1 MAIRKL
7 INLNDYTL
15 LEDSAKE
22 TIYFYPEASILRQKV
37 EQTTDTLYI
46 RFDLEK
52 QNAEGLYTMFAT
64 LINSDGEEIYKS
76 YSINLKEASLYK
88 YIMLDSTNDF
98 ADADILPSLIIDFN
112 KLNYNNFLNIL
123 SNNKDLSRMI
133 PDLKTALQEDIESL
147 SEAKNVAEI
156 INIQSPI
163 NYYQNITGYLINE
176 IESMVANEEEKSIS
190 RFILKN
196 FKKNYELV
204 LKNSNQINLSFLVL
218 LANYL
223 GKIKSLNLNAKKIL
237 EASELKTDTNKEFI
251 TYKDLDDILK
261 SIIEKE
267 KYDKPI
273 TGDLNII
280 QERIVYLIEN
290 KPKIK
295 EFKGL
300 LKIILAADKYLGKN
314 NRIRAV
320 DENKLKEVLLN
331 SLIHLTYRPLPRN
344 QILIYNL
351 EENVD
356 FIAIISID
364 KMIELLDTYYIN
376 RNTEKEYLDGY
387 KKTIEIIKSE
397 PKKDQEYLKLLI
409 INTIV
414 MSVYYYK
421 NISPNILLFNKGE
434 SIITLDYKEGNYE
447 INITNKNTNEKQA
460 HLSKLT
466 DEIKEEIKEK
476 LNKNEKDFTAFI
488 NKLIYESIYQDII
501 NQNIEITIN
510 GYNHQDILINF
521 KKTNK
526 KNNFSGEFN
535 LESLLKIISSIK
547 ELTRK
552 PRVIKEE
559 PVLEEEPV
567 EEITEEQGLSEEDK
581 NQIIR
586 KASAI
591 TEVMNT
597 RPIDNDNY
605 KVIAQIFNEFRK
617 TKNEDLLPTLQELL
631 EKK

>member
-1 MAIRKL
+1 MAIRKY

-15 LEDSAKE
+15 LADSSKE

-37 EQTTDTLYI
+37 EKITDTLYI

-52 QNAEGLYTMFAT
+52 QNSEGLYTMFVT
-64 LINSDGEEIYKS
+64 LINRDNEEVYKS
-76 YSINLKEASLYK
+76 YSIDLKETSLYK
-88 YIMLDSTNDF
+88 YIMLDSINDF
-98 ADADILPSLIIDFN
+98 ADADIMPSLIIDFN

-133 PDLKTALQEDIESL
+133 PDLKLALQEDIESL
-147 SEAKNVAEI
+147 AEAKNIAEI

-176 IESMVANEEEKSIS
+176 IESMIANEEEESIS
-190 RFILKN
+190 RSILKN

-218 LANYL
+218 LANNL
-223 GKIKSLNLNAKKIL
+223 NKIRSLNLSAKKIL
-237 EASELKTDTNKEFI
+237 ETTDLKTDTNKESI

-290 KPKIK
+290 KPRIK

-300 LKIILAADKYLGKN
+300 LKIILAADKYLAN
-314 NRIRAV
+314 NARIRAV

-376 RNTEKEYLDGY
+376 RNTEKEYLDDY

-434 SIITLDYKEGNYE
+434 SIINLDYKEGNYE
-447 INITNKNTNEKQA
+447 INIVNKNTNEKQA
-460 HLSKLT
+460 YLSKLT
-466 DEIKEEIKEK
+466 DEVKEEIKEK
-476 LNKNEKDFTAFI
+476 LNKNEKDFTSYI
-488 NKLIYESIYQDII
+488 NRIIYDNIYQDII

-510 GYNHQDILINF
+510 NYNHQDILIEF

-526 KNNFSGEFN
+526 NNSFYGTFT
-535 LESLLKIISSIK
+535 LEGLLKTISSIK
-547 ELTRK
+547 ELTKK
-552 PRVIKEE
+552 PKVVKEE
-559 PVLEEEPV
+559 PIVEEKPEEE
-567 EEITEEQGLSEEDK
+567 IEEQGLLEEDK

-605 KVIAQIFNEFRK
+605 KEIAQIFNEFRK
-617 TKNEDLLPTLQELL
+617 TKNEELLPTIQELL
-631 EKK
+631 KKK

>member
-1 MAIRKL
+1 MAIRKY

-37 EQTTDTLYI
+37 EQTKDTLYI
-46 RFDLEK
+46 RFDLE
-52 QNAEGLYTMFAT
+52 QENTEGLYTMFVT
-64 LINSDGEEIYKS
+64 LVNSENEEIYKS
-76 YSINLKEASLYK
+76 YSIYLKETSLYK
-88 YIMLDSTNDF
+88 YILLDSINDF
-98 ADADILPSLIIDFN
+98 NDADIMPSLIIDFN
-112 KLNYNNFLNIL
+112 KLNYNSFLSIL

-133 PDLKTALQEDIESL
+133 PDLKAALENDAKSIA
-147 SEAKNVAEI
+147 EAKNIAEI

-176 IESMVANEEEKSIS
+176 IESMVANEEEEKIS
-190 RFILKN
+190 RSILKN

-223 GKIKSLNLNAKKIL
+223 GKIRSLNLNAKRIL
-237 EASELKTDTNKEFI
+237 EASELKTDTNKEYI

-314 NRIRAV
+314 TRIRAV
-320 DENKLKEVLLN
+320 DENKLKEVLIN
-331 SLIHLTYRPLPRN
+331 SLTNLTYRPLPRN

-387 KKTIEIIKSE
+387 KKTVEIIKSE
-397 PKKDQEYLKLLI
+397 TKKDQEYLKLLL
-409 INTIV
+409 INTIT

-434 SIITLDYKEGNYE
+434 SIINLDYNEGNYE
-447 INITNKNTNEKQA
+447 ISIVNKNTNEKQA
-460 HLSKLT
+460 SLSRLT
-466 DEIKEEIKEK
+466 DETKTEIKEK
-476 LNKNEKDFTAFI
+476 LNKNEKDFTTFI
-488 NKLIYESIYQDII
+488 NKIIYENLYYDII
-501 NQNIEITIN
+501 NQNIEIIIN
-510 GYNHQDILINF
+510 GYNHQDIIINF
-521 KKTNK
+521 KKNN
-526 KNNFSGEFN
+526 KNNSFYGKFT
-535 LESLLKIISSIK
+535 LESLLKTISSIK

-552 PRVIKEE
+552 PKVVKEE
-559 PVLEEEPV
+559 PKEEEEEPEEIV
-567 EEITEEQGLSEEDK
+567 EEGLSEEER

-597 RPIDNDNY
+597 KPIDNDNY
-605 KVIAQIFNEFRK
+605 KEIAQIFNEFRK